1 MKELMQCVYKTISAD
16 SCTPV
21 IVFKKLHGIA
31 LLESAVLEG
40 ASRYSFILLEARSR
54 LSLTKAGVMETVG
67 GQNRLL
73 DADPYKFLDIVA
85 AKGEE
90 ITVAELPFPLPA
102 RGVGYLSYEFCRFCD
117 TIKIA
122 EKPASIEAPE
132 ACFLFG
138 SAFIVFD
145 HYRDDLHV
153 VAIGADRT
161 TLENKIAAF
170 LAILQ
175 DNDYR
180 AYAPDQTV
188 YPAQADLHA
197 NKAVYLRGVAEIK
210 KAIVRGD
217 LIQGV
222 LSQQLIV
229 DSPLPPF
236 EAYCRLRRENP
247 SPYLFYFDFADFQL
261 FGASPEIM
269 VQLSGDALT
278 IKPIAGT
285 RPRGKTPS
293 EDAALEKELLADE
306 KERAEHLMLID
317 LARNDAGRVAVPG
330 TVKVTRSFFIERY
343 AYVMHIVSEVR
354 AQKRPEAGIAEII
367 RSVFP
372 AGTVSG
378 APKIKA
384 IELVAEQEPV
394 KRGAYAGLIGY
405 FDVNGSF
412 DSCITIR
419 SVLHQGQKFIAQ
431 SGAGI
436 VYDSVPEKEY
446 TETLNKARATI
457 RALGVS
463 L

>member
-1 MKELMQCVYKTISAD
+1 MQCIYKTINAD
-16 SCTPV
+16 SYTPV

-40 ASRYSFILLEARSR
+40 TNRYSFILLAISSV
-54 LSLTKAGVMETVG
+54 LSLTKNGIVETTAGQEILRE
-67 GQNRLL
+67 Q
-73 DADPYKFLDIVA
+73 DPRKFLDIVIE
-85 AKGEE
+85 KGQA
-90 ITVAELPFPLPA
+90 ITIPELPFPLPA

-117 TIKIA
+117 TIKIT
-122 EKPASIEAPE
+122 EKPAAIEIPE

-138 SAFIVFD
+138 GAFIVFD

-153 VAIGADRT
+153 VVIGDEAAA
-161 TLENKIAAF
+161 LENKIAGY
-170 LAILQ
+170 LAALQ

-180 AYAPDQTV
+180 AYTPDQTV
-188 YPAQADLHA
+188 YPALAELPKKDAYLH
-197 NKAVYLRGVAEIK
+197 GVAEIK
-210 KAIVRGD
+210 KAITRGD

-222 LSQQLIV
+222 LSQQLTV
-229 DSPLPPF
+229 DSALPPF

-247 SPYLFYFDFADFQL
+247 SPYLFYFDFRDFQL

-269 VQLSGDALT
+269 VRLSGDAVTL
-278 IKPIAGT
+278 KPIAGT
-285 RPRGKTPS
+285 RPRGQTPS
-293 EDAALEKELLADE
+293 ADAALEKDLLADE

-317 LARNDAGRVAVPG
+317 LARNDAGRIAVPG
-330 TVKVTRSFFIERY
+330 SVKVVNSFFIERY
-343 AYVMHIVSEVR
+343 AYVMHIASEVR
-354 AQKRPEAGIAEII
+354 AQKLPAAGLADII

-384 IELVAEQEPV
+384 IELIAEQEPRR
-394 KRGAYAGLIGY
+394 RGAYAGLIGY

-446 TETLNKARATI
+446 EETLNKARATI

-463 L
+463 I

>member
-1 MKELMQCVYKTISAD
+1 MQCVYKTINAD
-16 SCTPV
+16 SYTPV
-21 IVFKKLHGIA
+21 IVCKKLQGIA

-40 ASRYSFILLEARSR
+40 TNRYSFILLETNSK
-54 LSLTKAGVMETVG
+54 LSLTKTGVVETAAGRET
-67 GQNRLL
+67 LL
-73 DADPYKFLDIVA
+73 TADPRKCLDIVIE
-85 AKGEE
+85 KGRE
-90 ITVAELPFPLPA
+90 IAVEELPFPLPA

-122 EKPASIEAPE
+122 DKPASIDTPE

-138 SAFIVFD
+138 GAFIVFD
-145 HYRDDLHV
+145 HYRDDLHIV
-153 VAIGADRT
+153 VIGNDAAVM
-161 TLENKIAAF
+161 ESKIAGY
-170 LAILQ
+170 LAVLK

-180 AYAPDQTV
+180 AYTQDQTI
-188 YPAQADLHA
+188 YAAQAELHK
-197 NKAVYLRGVAEIK
+197 NKDAYIQGVEEIK

-222 LSQQLIV
+222 LSQQLAV
-229 DSPLPPF
+229 DSALPPF

-269 VQLSGDALT
+269 VRLSGDVVT

-285 RPRGKTPS
+285 RPRGQTPS
-293 EDAALEKELLADE
+293 ADVALEKDLLADE

-317 LARNDAGRVAVPG
+317 LARNDVGRVAVPG
-330 TVKVTRSFFIERY
+330 SVKVVNSFFVERY

-354 AQKRPEAGIAEII
+354 AQKLPAAGLADII
-367 RSVFP
+367 KSVFP

-384 IELVAEQEPV
+384 IELVSAQEPMR
-394 KRGAYAGLIGY
+394 RGAYAGLIGY

-419 SVLHQGQKFIAQ
+419 AVLHQGQKFIAQ

-457 RALGVS
+457 RALGVN

>member
-1 MKELMQCVYKTISAD
+1 MQCIYKTINAD
-16 SCTPV
+16 SYTPI
-21 IVFKKLHGIA
+21 IVFKKLQGIA

-40 ASRYSFILLEARSR
+40 TNRYSFILLEANSK
-54 LSLTKAGVMETVG
+54 LSLTKAGIVETLAG
-67 GQNRLL
+67 KDKIIDQ
-73 DADPYKFLDIVA
+73 DPYKFLDTVIA
-85 AKGEE
+85 RGKE
-90 ITVAELPFPLPA
+90 IAVAELPFPLPA

-122 EKPASIEAPE
+122 EKDAAIEVPE
-132 ACFLFG
+132 ACFIFG
-138 SAFIVFD
+138 GAFIVFD
-145 HYRDDLHV
+145 HYRDDLHIV
-153 VAIGADRT
+153 VLGDSPAA
-161 TLENKIAAF
+161 LEQKIASYTAR
-170 LAILQ
+170 LK
-175 DNDYR
+175 DNDFR
-180 AYAPDQTV
+180 AYLQDQTV
-188 YPAQADLHA
+188 YPAQADVNA
-197 NKAVYLRGVAEIK
+197 NKNAYLQGVAEIK

-222 LSQQLIV
+222 LSQQLSV
-229 DSPLPPF
+229 NSKLPVF

-247 SPYLFYFDFADFQL
+247 SPYLFYFDFTDFQL

-269 VQLSGDALT
+269 VQLSGNVVT

-293 EDAALEKELLADE
+293 EDVLLEKELLADE

-317 LARNDAGRVAVPG
+317 LARNDAGRIAVPG
-330 TVKVTRSFFIERY
+330 SVKVTKSFFVERY

-354 AQKRPEAGIAEII
+354 AQKRPDAGIADII
-367 RSVFP
+367 KSVFP

-384 IELVAEQEPV
+384 IELVSAQEPV
-394 KRGAYAGLIGY
+394 RRGPYAGLIGY
-405 FDVNGSF
+405 FDMNGSF

-419 SVLHQGQKFIAQ
+419 SVLHKGHKYIAQ

-446 TETLNKARATI
+446 TETLNKAKATI

>member
-1 MKELMQCVYKTISAD
+1 MQCLYKTINAD
-16 SCTPV
+16 SYTPV
-21 IVFKKLHGIA
+21 IVFKKLRGAA

-40 ASRYSFILLEARSR
+40 TNRYSFILLETNSK
-54 LSLTKAGVMETVG
+54 LSLTKAGIVETAAGREMLVEK
-67 GQNRLL
+67 
-73 DADPYKFLDIVA
+73 DPRKFLDMIID
-85 AKGEE
+85 KGRE
-90 ITVAELPFPLPA
+90 ITLEELPFPLPA

-122 EKPASIEAPE
+122 EKPASIETPE

-138 SAFIVFD
+138 GAFIVFD

-153 VAIGADRT
+153 VAIGADPAA
-161 TLENKIAAF
+161 LENKIAGY
-170 LAILQ
+170 LAILK

-180 AYAPDQTV
+180 AYTPDQTI
-188 YPAQADLHA
+188 YPAQAELHK
-197 NKAVYLRGVAEIK
+197 NKTAYLQGVEEIK

-229 DSPLPPF
+229 DSDLPPF

-247 SPYLFYFDFADFQL
+247 SPYLFYFDFAEFQL

-269 VQLSGDALT
+269 VQLSGEVVT

-293 EDAALEKELLADE
+293 EDVALEKDLLADE

-317 LARNDAGRVAVPG
+317 LARNDAGRVAAPG
-330 TVKVTRSFFIERY
+330 SVKVARAFFIERY

-354 AQKRPEAGIAEII
+354 AQKLPATGLADII

-394 KRGAYAGLIGY
+394 RRGPYAGLIGY

-419 SVLHQGQKFIAQ
+419 AVLHQGRKFIAQ

>member
-1 MKELMQCVYKTISAD
+1 MQCVYKTINAD
-16 SCTPV
+16 SYTPV
-21 IVFKKLHGIA
+21 IVFKKLRGLA

-40 ASRYSFILLEARSR
+40 TNRYSFVLLEAGSR
-54 LSLTKAGVMETVG
+54 LSLTKAGVVETAG
-67 GQNRLL
+67 GRETLL
-73 DADPYKFLDIVA
+73 AKDPHKFLDIVT
-85 AKGEE
+85 AKGKE
-90 ITVAELPFPLPA
+90 IAVEELPFPLPA

-117 TIKIA
+117 TIKIT
-122 EKPASIEAPE
+122 EKPAAIETPE
-132 ACFLFG
+132 ACFIFG
-138 SAFIVFD
+138 GAFIVFD
-145 HYRDDLHV
+145 HYRDDLHI
-153 VAIGADRT
+153 VALGADRAA
-161 TLENKIAAF
+161 LENKIAGF
-170 LAILQ
+170 LAILK

-180 AYAPDQTV
+180 AYTQDQAV
-188 YPAQADLHA
+188 YPAQAELHQ
-197 NKAVYLRGVAEIK
+197 NKAAYIQGVKKIK
-210 KAIVRGD
+210 EAIVRGD

-222 LSQQLIV
+222 LSQQLV
-229 DSPLPPF
+229 VESELPPF

-269 VQLSGDALT
+269 VQLSGDVVT

-285 RPRGKTPS
+285 RPRGQTPS
-293 EDAALEKELLADE
+293 EDVSLEKDLLADE

-317 LARNDAGRVAVPG
+317 LARNDIGRIAVPG
-330 TVKVTRSFFIERY
+330 SVKVAKSFFVERY

-354 AQKRPEAGIAEII
+354 AQKLPAAGIADII
-367 RSVFP
+367 RSAFP

-384 IELVAEQEPV
+384 VELISAQEPV
-394 KRGAYAGLIGY
+394 RRGTYAGLIGY

-419 SVLHQGQKFIAQ
+419 SVLHQGRKFIAQ

-446 TETLNKARATI
+446 AETLNKAKATI
-457 RALGVS
+457 KALGAA

>member
-1 MKELMQCVYKTISAD
+1 MQCIYKTINAD
-16 SCTPV
+16 SYTPV
-21 IVFKKLHGIA
+21 IVFKKLQGVA

-40 ASRYSFILLEARSR
+40 TNRYSFILLETNSK
-54 LSLTKAGVMETVG
+54 LSLTRDGIVETAG
-67 GQNRLL
+67 GQETLVEK
-73 DADPYKFLDIVA
+73 DPRKFLDLVIE
-85 AKGEE
+85 KGRKIALE
-90 ITVAELPFPLPA
+90 ELPFPLPA

-117 TIKIA
+117 TINIT
-122 EKPASIEAPE
+122 EKPASIETPE

-138 SAFIVFD
+138 GAFIVFD

-153 VAIGADRT
+153 VALGADT
-161 TLENKIAAF
+161 AALENKIAGY
-170 LAILQ
+170 LAVLQ
-175 DNDYR
+175 DKDYR
-180 AYAPDQTV
+180 AYTQDQTI
-188 YPAQADLHA
+188 YPAQAELHK
-197 NKAVYLRGVAEIK
+197 NKAAYIQGVEEIK

-229 DSPLPPF
+229 DSALPPF

-269 VQLSGDALT
+269 VQLSGAVVTL
-278 IKPIAGT
+278 KPIAGT

-293 EDAALEKELLADE
+293 EDVALEKDLLADE

-330 TVKVTRSFFIERY
+330 SVKVAKAFFIERY

-354 AQKRPEAGIAEII
+354 AQKLPAAGLAGII

-394 KRGAYAGLIGY
+394 RRGPYAGLIGY

-419 SVLHQGQKFIAQ
+419 AVLHQGQKFIAQ